1 MRFARMP
8 LLDQLVVIEAATCL
22 AAARFA
28 VARVPFAHLS
38 RVLGALGHES
48 PACAEPAAAAVAT
61 RVRGLLAKAARG
73 LPWRSTCLMQASAG
87 KVMLARRGVPST
99 LYLGVRRGSTELE
112 AHAWLRVGDL
122 AITGGGGDDFTVIAR
137 YA

>member
-8 LLDQLVVIEAATCL
+8 LVDQFVVIEAATCL

-28 VARVPFAHLS
+28 VERLPFAHLS
-38 RVLGALGHES
+38 RVLGALGQES
-48 PACAEPAAAAVAT
+48 PAYVKPAAAAVAT
-61 RVRGLLAKAARG
+61 RVRQLLAMAARG
-73 LPWRSTCLMQASAG
+73 LPWPSTCLMEASAG

-99 LYLGVRRGSTELE
+99 LYLGVRRSSTELE

-122 AITGGGGDDFTVIAR
+122 AITGGDGEDFTVIAR
-137 YA
+137 YS